1 MTSAILLFL
10 SLACTPEPPSVSSI
24 EPASGPTGTTV
35 TVTGSHFGAGTTA
48 RLGGRELGDLTVTS
62 ETSLT
67 GTVPAETA
75 PGPADLVVKSPGGTS
90 ALPKAFTVAA
100 PQPKGPPCQSKDKR
114 MTSIAS
120 TADVIKIDV
129 YPEGSKEPIRSQFA
143 TRDLARV
150 ELENTMMDGDAR
162 CSAIWLAMKD
172 GTRVLFDA
180 DDQQDLRAQAQ
191 KIGNGLSRPVDV
203 VKDEWPADAPAPE

>member
-1 MTSAILLFL
+1 MTSAILLFAF
-10 SLACTPEPPSVSSI
+10 ACTPEPPSVSGI

-35 TVTGSHFGAGTTA
+35 TVTGTNFADGTTA

-67 GTVPAETA
+67 GTVPSETA
-75 PGPADLVVKSPGGTS
+75 PGPADLVVKTPGGTS

-100 PQPKGPPCQSKDKR
+100 PQPKGPPCKSKDKR

-120 TADVIKIDV
+120 TADLIKIDV
-129 YPEGSKEPIRSQFA
+129 YPEGSKEPVRSQYP

-150 ELENTMMDGDAR
+150 ELENTLMDGKDK

-172 GTRVLFDA
+172 GSRVLFDA
-180 DDQQDLRAQAQ
+180 DDGQDLRTQAQ
-191 KIGNGLSRPVDV
+191 KIGNGLGRPVDV
-203 VKDEWPADAPAPE
+203 VKDEWPADDAAAE